1 MAKKRPNQR
10 GVIQVASS
18 VVLAAIGVMLSL
30 TGCSTDDG
38 AGERLAS
45 VSQGVVSC
53 GTTICGTGLNDCN
66 TWTCGPLNTCVLGK
80 AQKNPGDACTAVGK
94 LVNPPGRCATD
105 ATTKDFVCCTGCVDQ
120 PLRGEFVCHAFAEED
135 LKTCGS
141 AGADCA
147 PCAPTLC
154 GDPLACAKGACT
166 YTPVANDTKCSD
178 GSGVCYNGTCCA
190 GCIDAQGNCLAGT
203 AVDACG
209 KSIAGDKHADCQTC
223 VDGDVCTTDIC
234 KEGTCAHGSSPDNT
248 SCKDTNNCD
257 GAETCQGGVCK
268 EPAGFVCPTDNN
280 VCHAP
285 TCDATMNCGQKLL
298 TGNACPDA
306 NLCNGTETCQNGACT
321 GLGTPKNCDDKNPC
335 TLDDCDPK
343 TGACI
348 NTPQG
353 GASCDDGNLC
363 NGIGICDAGGAC
375 VVNPS
380 PSCDDGEICTTDSCD
395 PTPVTGGCKHANNT
409 VVCTDADPC
418 TVGDKCGG
426 GKCVGGAQAK
436 CDDGNA
442 CTADSCKAG
451 TGCQFAPL
459 TDTPCNDGNDCSTGD
474 HCEAGACKATGG
486 TICAVPSNSCKT
498 SKCDGSTGGQCVV
511 VDDDTAKCRTDLC
524 HDFSQCS
531 GGVCPVGTPVSC
543 DDGNPCTTDGCEP
556 ATGCTHV
563 ADDAATCP
571 DADLCTETAC
581 KRGKCVAID
590 SQCEAFDDCHIAGTC
605 NPKSGFCD
613 SPPAPSGTD
622 CDSGNG
628 KCDTKGKCI
637 PNPPGGEGG
646 AGGEGTGGVAAG
658 GDGTA
663 GSLTEGGAPPV
674 AGTGGAGH
682 EPTAGGEPSTE
693 PTAGKAG
700 SKATGGSTTTEGGAP
715 EEDVHVFVRSPGG
728 CSCTVPQAPPSGLQ
742 WLGGLALI
750 GALARRRRT
759 RLDATAQKGRV
770 S

>member
-1 MAKKRPNQR
+1 MAQNRSSQR
-10 GVIQVASS
+10 GVMRMARGMILAGVAA
-18 VVLAAIGVMLSL
+18 LLSA
-30 TGCSTDDG
+30 TGCSSEPTEPTESLGSSVQALTCSVPVGDVVTTVTCNTDDCTVFNCKG
-38 AGERLAS
+38 VNGGCSL
-45 VSQGVVSC
+45 VSQKKDGETC
-53 GTTICGTGLNDCN
+53 TTEDKAPGLCL
-66 TWTCGPLNTCVLGK
+66 TQGASKYPI
-80 AQKNPGDACTAVGK
+80 
-94 LVNPPGRCATD
+94 
-105 ATTKDFVCCTGCVDQ
+105 CCTGCIVDN
-120 PLRGEFVCHAFAEED
+120 RGVLSCVDKPTA
-135 LKTCGS
+135 KNCGIQGS
-141 AGADCA
+141 ACQACDK
-147 PCAPTLC
+147 
-154 GDPLACAKGACT
+154 GDTCNVDICTAKGACDVQ
-166 YTPVANDTKCSD
+166 PVLNDQVACQD
-178 GSGVCYNGTCCA
+178 GAGIAGSCYNGSCCS
-190 GCIDAQGNCLAGT
+190 GCIDGNDACQAGT
-203 AVDACG
+203 TAAICGRTAGVVHAACKNCVDAN
-209 KSIAGDKHADCQTC
+209 K
-223 VDGDVCTTDIC
+223 
-234 KEGTCAHGSSPDNT
+234 
-248 SCKDTNNCD
+248 CD
-257 GAETCQGGVCK
+257 GTETCSNGVCG
-268 EPAGFVCPTDNN
+268 EQAGFSCPTDNN

-285 TCDATMNCGQKLL
+285 TCDASMSCAQKPL

-306 NLCNGTETCQNGACT
+306 NLCNGTETCQNGVCS
-321 GLGTPKNCDDKNPC
+321 GLGTPKDCDDKNPC
-335 TLDDCDPK
+335 TIDDCDPK

-363 NGIGICDAGGAC
+363 NGIGICNAIGAC

-418 TVGDKCGG
+418 TTGDKCGG
-426 GKCVGGAQAK
+426 GKCVGGTQTK

-451 TGCQFAPL
+451 VGCQFVPL
-459 TDTPCNDGNDCSTGD
+459 TDTVCSDGNDCSTGD

-486 TICAVPSNSCKT
+486 TICAVPNNSCKT
-498 SKCDGSTGGQCVV
+498 SKCDGTTGGQCVV
-511 VDDDTAKCRTDLC
+511 VNDDTAKCRTDLC

-531 GGVCPVGTPVSC
+531 GGVCPAGEPVSC

-563 ADDAATCP
+563 ADDAATCT
-571 DADLCTETAC
+571 DADLCTDTAC
-581 KRGKCVAID
+581 KKGKCVAID
-590 SQCEAFDDCHIAGTC
+590 AQCDAFDDCHIAGTC

-613 SPPAPSGTD
+613 SPPAPSGTE
-622 CDSGNG
+622 CDSGSG

-646 AGGEGTGGVAAG
+646 AGGEGTAGVGAG

-682 EPTAGGEPSTE
+682 EPTVGGEPSTE

-700 SKATGGSTTTEGGAP
+700 SKATGGSATTEGGAP
-715 EEDVHVFVRSPGG
+715 EEDVHVFVRDPGG
-728 CSCTVPQAPPSGLQ
+728 CSCTVPQSPPSRLQ
-742 WLGGLALI
+742 WLGGLVLV

-759 RLDATAQKGRV
+759 RLDTAAHNRRV